1 MSWASILETGR
12 GSLGFR
18 LMVEG
23 WPVMWVTDS
32 RITATDIADGRLVL
46 PGLSSRGLKISER
59 SALKDAWLT
68 CGGMSVTLTP
78 SAYGDDCVSG
88 FTRDVQPVALL
99 SATGSVPGL
108 YAGSS
113 NWTTSPASSVAFA
126 SAAVAHIGTEAVR
139 VVNPSTGLLER
150 GVWETIP
157 QVHLML
163 VADQID
169 NPTPIYDW
177 PPTMEGR
184 RANLYAYG
192 ETDAGSASGTL
203 IWRGVVARPP
213 RQNSD
218 GLSWTLQ
225 LEPIISIFDQK
236 IAANEGIEYRVRGV
250 YHPKTAPLAID
261 FWVKDGNYVV
271 LPTLKVT
278 GFYEAESAWASAVNS
293 AISGWLAANNMASI
307 ATASVK
313 YSGGKPSWQLVI
325 KPSVP
330 TLDVL
335 VLSTVDIL
343 DGSGGVSLR
352 NGSGGNTYDRAAG
365 DSGGKFVAPVV
376 GASWD
381 YPLSAARGFVGR
393 PTLLEYAPLH
403 ETVESDEQQ
412 IYTSITEYT
421 DDASPWPGNRIY
433 LQDVLGLQVG
443 SFLTIKNDESALPKI
458 FELLAV
464 NTADRFIEV
473 DLVSGSSGAWL
484 NAETVLVPLFNY
496 GREANWANFM
506 QSVVAQSEF
515 ANLGQTPHITDH
527 DVNSAAWP
535 SLWTTFPFHEYWR
548 RRDYLFVRPTAVS
561 EILREE
567 FKATGWM
574 ATINA
579 EAKVDVIQ
587 LPFVSQQRTA
597 HHQLTDAEIL
607 PPGDGLVGKWPT
619 WEAQRDGLVN
629 IVAFKLGYNAMTD
642 EFDDQFTMTLR
653 MAQSIAEHKSGN
665 KYTGAIAPKST
676 YSPTYTSVTSG
687 SGLSFSWRIARVY
700 MPSAEDATDMVLPY
714 LRTLAS
720 DYAVVTVCVPFSK
733 FGVLVGQIVEVTSEW
748 IPNGL
753 GGRGV
758 VSRKA
763 ICVGR
768 EWALDPGSN
777 EMGKLTLWFPR
788 DTTQTAGYAPTA
800 RMTSEPPI
808 SINPPTDTLWD
819 ITFDPGNAYN
829 VAWSEDGSGDA
840 LKHFAVG
847 DNVRMIKRDRDF
859 TADVFGT
866 ITQINYTTR
875 VARVQFLAKWVP
887 YVDENNQYYNM
898 SFSSHGIETARQLA
912 FCWIADTG
920 GQLENGGAARQ
931 FL

>member
-32 RITATDIADGRLVL
+32 RISAADIADGRRVL
-46 PGLSSRGLKISER
+46 PGLSSRGLKISEK
-59 SALKDAWLT
+59 SSLKDAWLQ
-68 CGGMSVTLTP
+68 CGGMSVTVTP
-78 SAYGDDCVSG
+78 SAHGDDCIDG
-88 FTRDVQPVALL
+88 FTRDAQPVALL

-113 NWTTSPASSVAFA
+113 NWTTSPASSAAFA
-126 SAAVAHIGTEAVR
+126 SAAVAHLGTEAVR

-157 QVHLML
+157 QAHLML
-163 VADQID
+163 IADQVD

-192 ETDAGSASGTL
+192 ESDVGSASGSL

-225 LEPIISIFDQK
+225 LEPIISLFDQK
-236 IAANEGIEYRVRGV
+236 IAAGEGIEYHVRGV
-250 YHPKTAPLAID
+250 YHPRTAPLAVD

-278 GFYEAESAWASAVNS
+278 GFYESEAEWSSAANA
-293 AISGWLAANNMASI
+293 AISQWLVDGGMDLI
-307 ATASVK
+307 ATASVR
-313 YSGGKPSWQLVI
+313 YSAGKPSWRLVI
-325 KPSVP
+325 QPALPS
-330 TLDVL
+330 LDVL
-335 VLSTVDIL
+335 VLSAVDIL

-352 NGSGGNTYDRAAG
+352 DGSGGNTYDRAAG

-376 GASWD
+376 GSLWD
-381 YPLSAARGFVGR
+381 YPLSANRGFVGR
-393 PTLLEYAPLH
+393 AVLLEYAPLH

-412 IYTSITEYT
+412 LYTSITEYT
-421 DDASPWPGNRIY
+421 DDTSPWPENRIY

-443 SFLTIKNDESALPKI
+443 SFLTIKNDESATPKI
-458 FELLAV
+458 FEIIDV
-464 NTADRFIEV
+464 NTTDRYIEV
-473 DLVSGSSGAWL
+473 EIRSGVSGAWL
-484 NAETVLVPLFNY
+484 NSETVLIPMFLY

-506 QSVVAQSEF
+506 ESVVAQSEF
-515 ANLGQTPHITDH
+515 ANLGQTPHITSR

-535 SLWTTFPFHEYWR
+535 ALWTQFPFHEYWR
-548 RRDYLFVRPTAVS
+548 RREYMFLRPTAVS

-574 ATINA
+574 ATVGA
-579 EAKVDVIQ
+579 DAKVDVIP
-587 LPFVSQQRTA
+587 LPFVSQQRSA
-597 HHQLTDAEIL
+597 HHQLTDADIL
-607 PPGDGLVGKWPT
+607 PPADGLYGKWPT

-629 IVAFKLGYNAMTD
+629 IVAFKFGYSPMTD

-676 YSPTYTSVTSG
+676 YSATYTLTQPESSK
-687 SGLSFSWRIARVY
+687 SFNWRVSRVV
-700 MPSAEDATDMVLPY
+700 MPSAEDATNMVLPY
-714 LRTLAS
+714 LRALAS
-720 DYAVVTVCVPFSK
+720 DYAAVTVCVPFSK

-753 GGRGV
+753 GARGV
-758 VSRKA
+758 ISRKA

-788 DTTQTAGYAPTA
+788 DVITGYAPTA
-800 RMTSEPPI
+800 RMTSAPVA
-808 SINPPTDTLWD
+808 INAPTNTLWD
-819 ITFDPGNAYN
+819 ITFDPGNYYN
-829 VAWSEDGSGDA
+829 LAFSESGDGDT

-847 DNVRMIKRDRDF
+847 DSVQMIMRDSD
-859 TADVFGT
+859 TSPNVFGA
-866 ITQINYTTR
+866 ITQINYVTH
-875 VARVQFLAKWVP
+875 VARVQLTAAWAP
-887 YVDENNQYYNM
+887 GTAGWNM
-898 SFSSHGIETARQLA
+898 SFSSHATETARQLTY
-912 FCWIADTG
+912 CWIADAG
-920 GQLENGGAARQ
+920 GQLEDGRPARQ

>member
-1 MSWASILETGR
+1 MSWASILATGR

-18 LMVEG
+18 LCVEG

-32 RITATDIADGRLVL
+32 RITASDIADGRPVL
-46 PGLSSRGLKISER
+46 PGLSSKGLKISER
-59 SALKDAWLT
+59 SQLKDAWLS
-68 CGGMSVTLTP
+68 CGGMSATIVPTTH
-78 SAYGDDCVSG
+78 GDDCING

-99 SATGSVPGL
+99 SATGATPGL

-113 NWTTSPASSVAFA
+113 NWTTTPASSASFA
-126 SAAVAHIGTEAVR
+126 SAAVAHLGTEAVR

-150 GVWETIP
+150 GVWDTSA
-157 QVHLML
+157 QAHLML
-163 VADQID
+163 ISEQVD

-192 ETDAGSASGTL
+192 ESDVGSAAGTL

-225 LEPIISIFDQK
+225 LEPIISLFDQK
-236 IAANEGIEYRVRGV
+236 IGATEGIEYHVRGV
-250 YHPKTAPLAID
+250 YHPRTAPLAID
-261 FWVKDGNYVV
+261 FWFKDSGAFS
-271 LPTLKVT
+271 LPTLKLT
-278 GFYEAESAWASAVNS
+278 GFYESEAEWSSAVND
-293 AISGWLAANNMASI
+293 AINTWLVDGGMDVNFTI
-307 ATASVK
+307 AVQ
-313 YSGGKPSWQLVI
+313 YSGGKHAWKLGIDDLITS
-325 KPSVP
+325 
-330 TLDVL
+330 LDFV

-343 DGSGGVSLR
+343 DGSGGVSVR
-352 NGSGGNTYDRAAG
+352 DGSGGKTYDRPAG
-365 DSGGKFVAPVV
+365 DAGGKFIAPVV
-376 GASWD
+376 GVSWD
-381 YPLSAARGFVGR
+381 YPLSASRGFVGR
-393 PTLLEYAPLH
+393 AVLLEYAPLH

-412 IYTSITEYT
+412 VYTSITEYT
-421 DDASPWPGNRIY
+421 DATSPWPENRIY

-458 FELLAV
+458 FEITGV
-464 NTADRFIEV
+464 NTADRYIEV
-473 DLVSGSSGAWL
+473 KIRSGVSGAWL
-484 NAETVLVPLFNY
+484 NAETVLIPLFSY
-496 GREANWANFM
+496 GREANWADFM
-506 QSVVAQSEF
+506 QAVVEQSEF
-515 ANLGQTPHITDH
+515 ANLGQTPHIIED

-535 SLWTTFPFHEYWR
+535 DLWTRFPFQDYWR

-579 EAKVDVIQ
+579 DAKVDVIP

-597 HHQLTDAEIL
+597 HHQLTDADIL
-607 PPGDGLVGKWPT
+607 PPADGLVGRWPT

-629 IVAFKLGYNAMTD
+629 IVAFKLGYNPMTD

-687 SGLSFSWRIARVY
+687 SGLSFSWRISRVVV
-700 MPSAEDATDMVLPY
+700 PSAQEATDMVLPY
-714 LRTLAS
+714 LRALAS
-720 DYAVVTVCVPFSK
+720 DYAAVTVSVPFSK

-777 EMGKLTLWFPR
+777 DMGKLTLWFPR
-788 DTTQTAGYAPTA
+788 DTITGYAPTA
-800 RMTSEPPI
+800 RMLPGPVAVDA
-808 SINPPTDTLWD
+808 PTNTLWD
-819 ITFDPGNAYN
+819 ITFDPANYYN
-829 VAWSEDGSGDA
+829 MAWSEDGSGDT
-840 LKHFAVG
+840 LKHFAAG
-847 DNVRMIKRDRDF
+847 DSVRMLRVDS
-859 TADVFGT
+859 DVSTDVLGT
-866 ITQINYTTR
+866 ITQINYVTH
-875 VARVQFLAKWVP
+875 VARVQFTAAWV
-887 YVDENNQYYNM
+887 VGTSTWNM
-898 SFSSHGIETARQLA
+898 SFSSHATETARQLLY
-912 FCWIADTG
+912 CWIADAG
-920 GQLENGGAARQ
+920 GQLEDGKPARQ